1 MSITRSF
8 VRIRAFLL
16 TDNLYFIKTKE
27 LQCQQ
32 LSILE
37 INHQLSAC
45 FDLIYFSARK
55 LGSARGGGMVMRHQ
69 TDFDKMKSLVTLYE
83 GFLTYGGMS
92 VREMEAIAIG
102 LEEAMT
108 MDMIEHGPQFV
119 QYLCDR

>member
-1 MSITRSF
+1 
-8 VRIRAFLL
+8 
-16 TDNLYFIKTKE
+16 
-27 LQCQQ
+27 
-32 LSILE
+32 
-37 INHQLSAC
+37 
-45 FDLIYFSARK
+45 
-55 LGSARGGGMVMRHQ
+55 MVMRHQ